1 MHDYQKSIIS
11 YLRDD
16 KFAECDFK
24 LVMMRQETQLLTYPI
39 TGNPI
44 TYLPNYLQGIRGGQD
59 LKGQPPNR
67 HLEVLNQWN
76 IQGRS
81 YMAAVCPAFL
91 LCLALSLYE
100 IGQVREPQDG
110 GGTGLLATDSNGRAG
125 AHHWR
130 NTDDY
135 IIHPLVILSGW

>member
-1 MHDYQKSIIS
+1 
-11 YLRDD
+11 
-16 KFAECDFK
+16 
-24 LVMMRQETQLLTYPI
+24 MMRQETQLLTYPI

-100 IGQVREPQDG
+100 IGRVREPQDG
-110 GGTGLLATDSNGRAG
+110 GGAQDCWPRTPMAGPGPITGGTQM
-125 AHHWR
+125 
-130 NTDDY
+130 T
-135 IIHPLVILSGW
+135 I